1 MQCMK
6 VILRFQVPCLS
17 GVTLGL
23 FLQYLEANV
32 LRLDDAEFLY

>member
-6 VILRFQVPCLS
+6 VILQFQVPCLS
-17 GVTLGL
+17 GVTLAL
-23 FLQYLEANV
+23 FHQYLEANA